1 MFTPTTMA
9 LKLLLN
15 DIEQR
20 LGGRTM
26 RSSKF
31 NTLLKS
37 PLAVGGA
44 FFLIMMSAA
53 NAKDA
58 KPLFDDDSVIQI
70 QITAPMRELVKNAPD
85 STDPFPATLTLLGEA
100 TEEHAIALS
109 ARGNSRRDPSVCKFP
124 PLRVAFDEK
133 PEDAS
138 LFDGQKR
145 LKLVTHCRVS
155 RSYQQYYLL
164 EYAAYKML
172 NILTPH
178 SLKVRM
184 AEIDYIEAGSG
195 KKLYSRT
202 GFFIEDT
209 DDAAKRNG
217 VKEIDVAG
225 ISVSQL
231 SPEAAGR
238 FALFQYMIGNLD
250 WSMYSGLE
258 GEDCCHNAKLIGDR
272 AEPLQDLVPVPYDFD
287 YSGFVDTPYAVPPV
301 TINVRTVRTRR
312 YRGFCRHND
321 EVRSAAAQFIANRDA
336 VYAVLDEID
345 GLKNSKKN
353 KTIRY
358 LDDFYRT
365 IGDADRLNTQLLDKC
380 RQ

>member
-1 MFTPTTMA
+1 MSVSRYFA
-9 LKLLLN
+9 
-15 DIEQR
+15 
-20 LGGRTM
+20 
-26 RSSKF
+26 
-31 NTLLKS
+31 LLKS
-37 PLAVGGA
+37 SLVVSGVFALV
-44 FFLIMMSAA
+44 LMSAA
-53 NAKDA
+53 HAKGV
-58 KPLFDDDSVIQI
+58 KPLFDDDSIIQI
-70 QITAPMRELVKNAPD
+70 QITAPMRELVKKAPD
-85 STDPFPATLTLLGEA
+85 ATDPFPATLTLLGDA
-100 TEEHAIALS
+100 VEEHAIALS
-109 ARGNSRRDPSVCKFP
+109 ARGNSRRDPNVCKFP
-124 PLRVAFDEK
+124 PLRVAFNDKPDE
-133 PEDAS
+133 AS

-172 NILTPH
+172 NVLTPH

-202 GFFIEDT
+202 GFFIEDI
-209 DDAAKRNG
+209 DDAAKRNDL
-217 VKEIDVAG
+217 KEIDVAG
-225 ISVSQL
+225 VNVSQL
-231 SPEAAGR
+231 NPEAAGR

-272 AEPLQDLVPVPYDFD
+272 TEPLQNLIPVPYDFD
-287 YSGFVDTPYAVPPV
+287 YSGLVDTPYSVPPV

-321 EVRSAAAQFIANRDA
+321 EVRSAAAEFIANQDA
-336 VYAVLDEID
+336 IYAVLDNID

-353 KTIRY
+353 RTIRY
-358 LDDFYRT
+358 LDDFYRN
-365 IGDADRLNTQLLDKC
+365 IENADRFNTQMLDKC